1 MAEKSKIIALVIS
14 FIFTGLGIAYLGDVK
29 KGVILFAVGV
39 VLSCL
44 GLWVAG
50 IFSYI
55 AILVWI
61 VALYLT
67 WKEAEEVCA

>member
-1 MAEKSKIIALVIS
+1 MMANKSKVTALVIS

-29 KGVILFAVGV
+29 KGVTLFAGGV
-39 VLSCL
+39 LLSCM
-44 GLWVAG
+44 GLWIAG

-61 VALYLT
+61 YALYLT
-67 WKEAEEVCA
+67 WKEAEAI

>member
-1 MAEKSKIIALVIS
+1 MAEKNKIIALVIS

-29 KGVILFAVGV
+29 KGVMLFASKVI
-39 VLSCL
+39 LNCL
-44 GLWVAG
+44 GLWISR

-55 AILVWI
+55 GILVWI

-67 WKEAEEVCA
+67 WKEAQEVCA